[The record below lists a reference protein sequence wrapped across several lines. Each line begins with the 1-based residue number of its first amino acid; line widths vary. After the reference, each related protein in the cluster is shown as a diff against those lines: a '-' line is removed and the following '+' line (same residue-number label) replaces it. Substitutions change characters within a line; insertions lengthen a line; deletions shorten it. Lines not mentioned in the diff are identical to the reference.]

1 MVDVCSEVDTSLESN
16 STVSEESSPA
26 QPCGW
31 HCQQV
36 HGHPTAPHSPLQ
48 CGCQD
53 NHSTDCVQ
61 KLESEQCL
69 IQPLAPHPKMH
80 PVSGLN
86 NFDVIYKRQVFKKRS
101 IPIDILLISSKVQIL

>member
-86 NFDVIYKRQVFKKRS
+86 NFKTASFKKS
-101 IPIDILLISSKVQIL
+101 IPIDILLISSQVQIL